1 MDATCKVQDNIHV
14 FRLVHNMCP
23 GFWVH
28 ITICTGFFFDIKRGV
43 QILISVHLCWY
54 LSYFGSKNILYL
66 EYIQIYL
73 CVKLSIWIK
82 ALSSK
87 VRVGCSTHKQQL
99 ASRLQQVQILLLAY
113 LCGLDPYELHRSLS
127 LGR

>member
-1 MDATCKVQDNIHV
+1 MERTTSFEQLSGVLG
-14 FRLVHNMCP
+14 LVTHTFCP
-23 GFWVH
+23 
-28 ITICTGFFFDIKRGV
+28 IAR
-43 QILISVHLCWY
+43 Y

>member
-1 MDATCKVQDNIHV
+1 MQLYGASYIIQV
-14 FRLVHNMCP
+14 
-23 GFWVH
+23 
-28 ITICTGFFFDIKRGV
+28 TIRFTGISHQHFLSYSPNLHWFFDIKRGV

>member
-1 MDATCKVQDNIHV
+1 MYGASYIIQV
-14 FRLVHNMCP
+14 
-23 GFWVH
+23 
-28 ITICTGFFFDIKRGV
+28 TIRFIGISHQHFLSYSPFFDIKRGV

-87 VRVGCSTHKQQL
+87 VRVGCSTRKQQL
-99 ASRLQQVQILLLAY
+99 ASRLQQGQILLLAY